1 MPRYIDADAANE
13 KIDNVQNSLESND
26 DKVWYKNKPYY
37 KGLAMARGVI
47 DETPTADVV
56 PRAEVERLEQILN
69 SYALQ
74 YGTVKD
80 QQEVIDKIKRETA
93 REIFAEI
100 RKIVTAIYNKHIFG
114 SDLEDEEKEAVM
126 DFEVDISSA
135 FDELEEE
142 YGITDNAPK
151 E

>member
-1 MPRYIDADAANE
+1 MMEICENCLHYSACLI
-13 KIDNVQNSLESND
+13 NSEYVPSACTAYK
-26 DKVWYKNKPYY
+26 DK
-37 KGLAMARGVI
+37 
-47 DETPTADVV
+47 TDVA
-56 PRAEVERLEQILN
+56 PRAEV
-69 SYALQ
+69 
-74 YGTVKD
+74 
-80 QQEVIDKIKRETA
+80 A
-93 REIFAEI
+93 REIFAEV

>member
-1 MPRYIDADAANE
+1 MPRYIDAE
-13 KIDNVQNSLESND
+13 KLIKHLKDEISNCAPPIGGRAHG
-26 DKVWYKNKPYY
+26 KTLAIGTGR
-37 KGLAMARGVI
+37 GLKMAI
-47 DETPTADVV
+47 SFAETLSDEQVV
-56 PRAEVERLEQILN
+56 PRERYDRVMDNLKAVLAERAEEK
-69 SYALQ
+69 S
-74 YGTVKD
+74 
-80 QQEVIDKIKRETA
+80 EVA

>member
-1 MPRYIDADAANE
+1 M
-13 KIDNVQNSLESND
+13 ESND

-93 REIFAEI
+93 MEMFEEIEKCWKYNFDGITEYEI
-100 RKIVTAIYNKHIFG
+100 SK
-114 SDLEDEEKEAVM
+114 ED
-126 DFEVDISSA
+126 
-135 FDELEEE
+135 FDEFKKKYTGGE
-142 YGITDNAPK
+142 
-151 E
+151 